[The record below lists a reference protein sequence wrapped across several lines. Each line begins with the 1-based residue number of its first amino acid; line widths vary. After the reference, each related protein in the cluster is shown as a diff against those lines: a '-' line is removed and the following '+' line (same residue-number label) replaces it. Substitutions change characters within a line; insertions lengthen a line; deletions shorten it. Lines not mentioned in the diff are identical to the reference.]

1 MRSLAVAAF
10 ALAAVASLASA
21 VQDPYAGKSAAEL
34 IELCKRRLSE
44 REPELGTTVPYDEF
58 DEKYRK
64 VVDGRLTRVLKVWKQ
79 DSSVPLVQQI
89 LGIGRV
95 YR

>member
-34 IELCKRRLSE
+34 IECRLH
-44 REPELGTTVPYDEF
+44 
-58 DEKYRK
+58 
-64 VVDGRLTRVLKVWKQ
+64 
-79 DSSVPLVQQI
+79 
-89 LGIGRV
+89 IGRGT
-95 YR
+95 